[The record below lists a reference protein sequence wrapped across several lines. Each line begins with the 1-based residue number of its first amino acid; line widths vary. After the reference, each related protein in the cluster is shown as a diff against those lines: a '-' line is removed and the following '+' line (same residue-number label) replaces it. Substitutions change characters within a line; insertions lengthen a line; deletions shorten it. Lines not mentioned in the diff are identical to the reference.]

1 MGRKA
6 SRDVVKRHSVSD
18 SQVNAEG
25 VHQWPFEQKFPI
37 DVVHHLLSGRYP
49 FRTNRHDYV
58 ELAYVRSGRLVW
70 QIQDKRVTQ
79 NRGDLFIM
87 ALPEY
92 HRITEQSSDCASV
105 ESLFFQPELLRT
117 VTAKGEGTEY
127 LKPLRDSEL
136 PHVVPGATGLPMEI
150 RQLITRIQAE
160 LPATSDRAR
169 LCVKTYVKMILVL
182 LFNHYEANH
191 KRLAAFD
198 RRQRA
203 LERFK
208 PLFEHLEKNFWGTI
222 SPTEAARVIHMSPS
236 HFRQAFKYVTG
247 QPFINYLNEFRI
259 AKAQELLASTDRPIA
274 DVGLDVGFCD
284 QSYFGLLFRKLT
296 RLTPRQYRQKSLEDH
311 KNATENSTTIG

>member
-1 MGRKA
+1 VRQKA
-6 SRDVVKRHSVSD
+6 SRDVVAHHSVSD

-25 VHQWPFEQKFPI
+25 IHQWPFDQRFPI
-37 DVVHHLLSGRYP
+37 DVVHHLLSGRFP

-70 QIQDKRVTQ
+70 QIQDRRVTQ

-92 HRITEQSSDCASV
+92 HRITEYSSDSACV
-105 ESLFFQPELLRT
+105 ESLFFHPELIRT
-117 VTAKGEGTEY
+117 AAAKGAGTEY

-136 PHVVPGATGLPMEI
+136 PHIVPSSTGLPMEI
-150 RQLITRIQAE
+150 RQLMNRIQSE

-169 LCVKTYVKMILVL
+169 LCVRTYVKMILVL

-191 KRLAAFD
+191 KRLKAFD
-198 RRQRA
+198 RRQRT

-208 PLFEHLEKNFWGTI
+208 ALFDYLESNYAGPI
-222 SPTEAARVIHMSPS
+222 SPTEAARVVHMSPS
-236 HFRQAFKYVTG
+236 HFRQAFKYITG

-259 AKAQELLASTDRPIA
+259 AKAQELLAHTESPIA
-274 DVGLDVGFCD
+274 DVGLEVGFCD

-296 RLTPRQYRQKSLEDH
+296 KMTPRQYRQKALERE
-311 KNATENSTTIG
+311 KTSPLAATDR

>member
-1 MGRKA
+1 
-6 SRDVVKRHSVSD
+6 
-18 SQVNAEG
+18 
-25 VHQWPFEQKFPI
+25 
-37 DVVHHLLSGRYP
+37 
-49 FRTNRHDYV
+49 V

-70 QIQDKRVTQ
+70 QIQDRRVTQ

-92 HRITEQSSDCASV
+92 HRITEHSSDCASV
-105 ESLFFQPELLRT
+105 ESLFFHPELIRSAST
-117 VTAKGEGTEY
+117 NGSGTEY

-136 PHVVPGATGLPMEI
+136 PHVVPASTGLPLEI
-150 RQLITRIQAE
+150 RQLMSRIQDE
-160 LPATSDRAR
+160 LPATSDRGR

-208 PLFEHLEKNFWGTI
+208 PLFDHLETNYAGPI
-222 SPTEAARVIHMSPS
+222 SPTDAARVIRMSPS

-259 AKAQELLASTDRPIA
+259 AKAQELLAKTDHPIA

-296 RLTPRQYRQKSLEDH
+296 KMTPRQYRQKTRGGEKSAAIVDV
-311 KNATENSTTIG
+311 IG

>member
-1 MGRKA
+1 VGHKA
-6 SRDVVKRHSVSD
+6 SRDVVAQHFVSD

-25 VHQWPFEQKFPI
+25 VHQWPFDQRFPI
-37 DVVHHLLSGRYP
+37 DVVHHLLSGRFP

-70 QIQDKRVTQ
+70 QIQDRRVTQ

-92 HRITEQSSDCASV
+92 HRITEQSSDSASV
-105 ESLFFQPELLRT
+105 ESLFFHPELIRT
-117 VTAKGEGTEY
+117 AAAKGAGTEY

-136 PHVVPGATGLPMEI
+136 PHIVPSSTGLPMEI
-150 RQLITRIQAE
+150 RQLMNRIRSE

-208 PLFEHLEKNFWGTI
+208 ALFDYLESNYTGPI

-236 HFRQAFKYVTG
+236 HFRQAFKYLTG

-259 AKAQELLASTDRPIA
+259 AKAQELLARTERPIA
-274 DVGLDVGFCD
+274 DVGLEVGFCD

-296 RLTPRQYRQKSLEDH
+296 KMTPRQYRQKALERE
-311 KNATENSTTIG
+311 KTSPLAATDA

>member
-1 MGRKA
+1 MGRKV
-6 SRDVVKRHSVSD
+6 SRESVGRHFVTD

-25 VHQWPFEQKFPI
+25 VHQWHFDQRFPI
-37 DVVHHLLSGRYP
+37 DVVHHLLSGRFP

-70 QIQDKRVTQ
+70 QIQDRRVTQ

-92 HRITEQSSDCASV
+92 HRITEHSSDCASV
-105 ESLFFQPELLRT
+105 ESLFFHPELIRSAST
-117 VTAKGEGTEY
+117 NGSGTEY

-136 PHVVPGATGLPMEI
+136 PHVVPASTGLPLEI
-150 RQLITRIQAE
+150 RQLMSRIQDE
-160 LPATSDRAR
+160 LPATSDRGR

-208 PLFEHLEKNFWGTI
+208 PLFDHLETNYAGPI
-222 SPTEAARVIHMSPS
+222 SPTDAARVIRMSPS

-259 AKAQELLASTDRPIA
+259 AKAQELLAKTDHPIA

-296 RLTPRQYRQKSLEDH
+296 KMTPRQYRQKTRGGEKSAAIVDV
-311 KNATENSTTIG
+311 IG